1 MNDDYLWDRSGEADP
16 EVERLEQV
24 LGKYRYQPRPL
35 TPALRSQFS
44 WHRKPW
50 VRIAAVAVAAMLI
63 VAAGLWLVALQKRAI
78 QAPQEIRATGS
89 EIQPQ
94 TAPKNDQPQKV
105 QTAPQKELPTTEQ
118 QNRVSIAA
126 TSPRS
131 LRRTP
136 RVVAAERPAETR
148 PVEEM
153 LPVDSTVIAERQPIM
168 NPFIDVETARHI
180 ERAQLLLRSFR
191 NTSDSGSRIDAGVSY
206 DKKGSRELLSRNILL
221 RRDAEA
227 KGNLPVEEL
236 LGSLEPFL
244 LDIANL
250 PDKPSN
256 NELRSIKERM
266 QKKEIVS
273 ALQIYSAPTLSQVF

>member
-1 MNDDYLWDRSGEADP
+1 
-16 EVERLEQV
+16 V
-24 LGKYRYQPRPL
+24 L
-35 TPALRSQFS
+35 
-44 WHRKPW
+44 
-50 VRIAAVAVAAMLI
+50 
-63 VAAGLWLVALQKRAI
+63 AAGLWLVALQKRAV
-78 QAPQEIRATGS
+78 QSPQEIRATAGES
-89 EIQPQ
+89 QP
-94 TAPKNDQPQKV
+94 
-105 QTAPQKELPTTEQ
+105 QTAPQKEQPQKVQAEPRELPPTEQ
-118 QNRVSIAA
+118 PNRVSIAA
-126 TSPRS
+126 TNPRS
-131 LRRTP
+131 VRRTP
-136 RVVAAERPAETR
+136 RVPVDERPAENRT
-148 PVEEM
+148 PEEM

-191 NTSDSGSRIDAGVSY
+191 NSRDSGSRAEGVSY
-206 DKKGSRELLSRNILL
+206 EKKGSRELLSRNILL

-273 ALQIYSAPTLSQVF
+273 ALQIYSAPTLSQAF